1 MTDHNH
7 NYQAMLLL
15 DNEEVRQ
22 GFNAA
27 RDWVRSTLEKHGLK
41 VHVLRLWGERQL
53 AYPIGGRRRATYLL
67 AWLEG
72 SGDAVNNARRELYLL
87 GPVFR
92 CLFLEEGEIPAEEIS
107 QGIPEV
113 ADADVVIPEQLVD
126 DLAEEMREGP
136 EPEEE
141 ASGKESE
148 EEGKEEGKEK
158 SSEESSE
165 KSSEEGE
172 VKADPE
178 EEKKETATTG
188 GTNNGN

>member
-7 NYQAMLLL
+7 NYQAMFLL

-92 CLFLEEGEIPAEEIS
+92 CLFLEQGEIPAEEMS
-107 QGIPEV
+107 QGIPEM
-113 ADADVVIPEQLVD
+113 ADADLVIPEQLED

-136 EPEEE
+136 EQEEE
-141 ASGKESE
+141 ASSEESK
-148 EEGKEEGKEK
+148 EEGKEEGKVEA
-158 SSEESSE
+158 
-165 KSSEEGE
+165 
-172 VKADPE
+172 KADPE

-188 GTNNGN
+188 GTNHGN

>member
-7 NYQAMLLL
+7 KYQAMFLL

-27 RDWVRSTLEKHGLK
+27 RDWVRTTLEKHGLK

-67 AWLEG
+67 GWLEG

-92 CLFLEEGEIPAEEIS
+92 CMFLEQGEIPAEEMS
-107 QGIPEV
+107 QGIPEM
-113 ADADVVIPEQLVD
+113 ADADLIIPEEIED
-126 DLAEEMREGP
+126 DLAEEMREGS
-136 EPEEE
+136 EQEEE
-141 ASGKESE
+141 ASSEESE
-148 EEGKEEGKEK
+148 EEGKEEAKE
-158 SSEESSE
+158 S
-165 KSSEEGE
+165 SSEEGE
-172 VKADPE
+172 AKADSE

-188 GTNNGN
+188 GTSNGN